1 MGKMETVFNKQK
13 DFFDSNQTKDY
24 EFRIEKLKKLKLV
37 IKNHEEEITK
47 ALFDD
52 LHKSSVE
59 AYTTEI
65 GFVLNSIDYM
75 MKRLK
80 KWMKPKK
87 VKTPLFMFGS
97 KSYTVNEP
105 LGVIC
110 IIGPYNYP
118 FQLVMEPLIGVIAS
132 GNTAIIKPSEYTVK
146 TESVI
151 KKIINQTFDENYIKV
166 ITGAKEV
173 TSKLLELEFD
183 HIFFTGSA
191 IVGQIVYEKASKH
204 LIPVTLELGGKSP
217 TIVDKT
223 ANLKIA
229 AKRIMFGKLI
239 NAGQTCV
246 APDYIYVEKE
256 VHDELISLLK
266 EEIKSLYPDYSKFGR
281 IVNDRH
287 FLRLKGLV
295 NSDKVVF
302 GNAFNQQSKF
312 ISPTILD
319 NVTWKDKVMQE
330 EIFGP
335 ILPILEFESLDETI
349 KMIKQKEKPL
359 ALYMFS
365 NNKNNIKKVF
375 NELSFG
381 NGAIND
387 TIMQVANP
395 NLGFG
400 GVGMSGMGS
409 YHGQTSFNLFSN
421 QKTYTNKTTKF
432 DIKLAYPPYTKKQEK
447 IIRRFMK

>member
-1 MGKMETVFNKQK
+1 METVFNKQK
-13 DFFDSNQTKDY
+13 QFFNANQTKTY
-24 EFRIEKLKKLKLV
+24 EFRIGQLKKLKSA
-37 IKNHEEEITK
+37 IKQHEDEITK

-65 GFVLNSIDYM
+65 GFVLNSIEFA
-75 MKRLK
+75 MKHLK

-87 VKTPLFMFGS
+87 VKTPLFLFGT
-97 KSYTVNEP
+97 KSFIIQEP

-118 FQLVMEPLIGVIAS
+118 FQLVIEPLIGAIAS
-132 GNTAIIKPSEYTVK
+132 GNTAIIKPSEYTAK
-146 TESVI
+146 TEAVI
-151 KKIINQTFDENYIKV
+151 TKMINQTFDENYIKV

-173 TSKLLELEFD
+173 TSKLLDLKFD

-191 IVGQIVYEKASKH
+191 TVGQIVYEKASKQ

-256 VHDELISLLK
+256 VHDELITLFK
-266 EEIKSLYPDYSKFGR
+266 EEIKNFYPDYKAFGR
-281 IVNDRH
+281 IINDRH
-287 FLRLKGLV
+287 FQRLKGLI
-295 NSDKVVF
+295 NQDKVVF
-302 GNAFNQQSKF
+302 GNKLDEKSKF

-319 NVTWKDKVMQE
+319 NITWEDKVMHE

-335 ILPILEFESLDETI
+335 ILPILIYEELDEVI
-349 KMIKQKEKPL
+349 KIIKQKEKPL

-365 NNKNNIKKVF
+365 NHKKEIDKVF

-381 NGAIND
+381 SGGIND
-387 TIMQVANP
+387 AVMQVTNP
-395 NLGFG
+395 NLPFG
-400 GVGMSGMGS
+400 GTGMSGMGS
-409 YHGQTSFNLFSN
+409 YHGYTSFQLFSN
-421 QKTYTNKTTKF
+421 QKTYTHKTTKF

-447 IIRRFMK
+447 IIKRFMK

>member
-1 MGKMETVFNKQK
+1 MDKMESVFNKQK
-13 DFFDSNQTKDY
+13 KFFNSNQTKDY
-24 EFRIEKLKKLKLV
+24 EFRVEQLKKLKSA
-37 IKNHEEEITK
+37 IKQHEEEITK

-65 GFVLNSIDYM
+65 GFVLNSIDFTI
-75 MKRLK
+75 KHLK

-87 VKTPLFMFGS
+87 VKTPLFLFGT
-97 KSYTVNEP
+97 KSFMSQEP

-110 IIGPYNYP
+110 IIAPYNYP
-118 FQLVMEPLIGVIAS
+118 FQLVIEPLIGVIAS
-132 GNTAIIKPSEYTVK
+132 GNTAIIKPSEYTVQ
-146 TESVI
+146 TEAVI
-151 KKIINQTFDENYIKV
+151 AKLISQTFDESYIKV

-173 TSKLLELEFD
+173 TSKLLDLKFD

-191 IVGQIVYEKASKH
+191 TVGKIVYEKASKH

-229 AKRIMFGKLI
+229 AKRIIFGKFI
-239 NAGQTCV
+239 NAGQTCI

-256 VHDELISLLK
+256 IHEELINLFK
-266 EEIKSLYPDYSKFGR
+266 KEIKNFYPDYNEFGR
-281 IVNDRH
+281 IINDRH
-287 FLRLKGLV
+287 FQRLKGLI
-295 NSDKVVF
+295 NPDKVVF
-302 GNAFNQQSKF
+302 GNEVDEKSKF

-319 NVTWKDKVMQE
+319 NVTWDDKVMQE

-335 ILPILEFESLDETI
+335 ILPVLVYEELEEVIEI
-349 KMIKQKEKPL
+349 IKQKEKPL

-365 NNKNNIKKVF
+365 NDKNEIHKVF
-375 NELSFG
+375 HELSFG
-381 NGAIND
+381 SGGIND
-387 TIMQVANP
+387 AIMQVTNP
-395 NLGFG
+395 NLPFG
-400 GVGMSGMGS
+400 GVGLSGIGI
-409 YHGQTSFNLFSN
+409 YHGYTSFQAFSN
-421 QKTYTNKTTKF
+421 QKTYTKKTTKF

>member
-1 MGKMETVFNKQK
+1 MESVFNKQK
-13 DFFDSNQTKDY
+13 KFFNSNQTKDY
-24 EFRIEKLKKLKLV
+24 EFRVEQLKKLKSA
-37 IKNHEEEITK
+37 IKQHEEEITK

-65 GFVLNSIDYM
+65 GFVLNSIDFTI
-75 MKRLK
+75 KHLK

-87 VKTPLFMFGS
+87 VKTPLFLFGT
-97 KSYTVNEP
+97 KSFMSQEP

-110 IIGPYNYP
+110 IIAPYNYP
-118 FQLVMEPLIGVIAS
+118 FQLVIEPLIGVIAS
-132 GNTAIIKPSEYTVK
+132 GNTAIIKPSEYTVQ
-146 TESVI
+146 TEAVI
-151 KKIINQTFDENYIKV
+151 AKLISQTFDESYIKV

-173 TSKLLELEFD
+173 TSKLLDLKFD

-191 IVGQIVYEKASKH
+191 TVGKIVYEKASKH

-229 AKRIMFGKLI
+229 AKRIIFGKFI
-239 NAGQTCV
+239 NAGQTCI

-256 VHDELISLLK
+256 IHEELINLFK
-266 EEIKSLYPDYSKFGR
+266 KEIKNFYPDYNEFGR
-281 IVNDRH
+281 IINDRH
-287 FLRLKGLV
+287 FQRLKGLI
-295 NSDKVVF
+295 NPDKVVF
-302 GNAFNQQSKF
+302 GNEVDEKSKF

-319 NVTWKDKVMQE
+319 NVTWDDKVMQE

-335 ILPILEFESLDETI
+335 ILPVLVYEELEEVIEI
-349 KMIKQKEKPL
+349 IKQKEKPL

-365 NNKNNIKKVF
+365 NDKNEIHKVF
-375 NELSFG
+375 HELSFG
-381 NGAIND
+381 SGGIND
-387 TIMQVANP
+387 AIMQVTNP
-395 NLGFG
+395 NLPFG
-400 GVGMSGMGS
+400 GVGLSGIGI
-409 YHGQTSFNLFSN
+409 YHGYTSFQAFSN
-421 QKTYTNKTTKF
+421 QKTYTKKTTKF